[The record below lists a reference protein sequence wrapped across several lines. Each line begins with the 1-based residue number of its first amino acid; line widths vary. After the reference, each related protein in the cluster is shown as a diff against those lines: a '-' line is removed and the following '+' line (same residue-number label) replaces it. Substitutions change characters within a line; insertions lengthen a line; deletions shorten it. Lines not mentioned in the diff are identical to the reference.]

1 MRVQTPDAFA
11 TRAIH
16 VGQDPDAKTG
26 ATTVPIYQTSTF
38 AMDEPGTLRDGYD
51 YSRSG
56 NPTRT
61 ALQQVLASLEGG
73 RHGQTF
79 ASGMAAI
86 DAVLRT
92 VLRTGDHMIVPADGY
107 GGTFRMLDQ
116 LLVPWGMSYT
126 AVPMD
131 NLDAVRAALRPTT
144 RVLWCETPTNPLLGI
159 ADIEPLA
166 GIAHAAGALLA
177 VDNTFASP
185 YLQTPL
191 ALGADVV
198 MHSTTKYIAGHSDVI
213 GGALV
218 TNDDDLGQ
226 RLADFNTTVGSMSS
240 PFDSWLTLRGVKTM
254 AVRMERHCDNA
265 QAIAEMLCGQ
275 RKVGRVYYPGLPGD
289 PGHEVAARQM
299 RRFGGMVSFT
309 VAGGPDEAMK
319 VCSRTRLFTLA
330 ESLGGVE
337 SLIDHPATMTHASV
351 EGTDQAVSG
360 DVIRLS
366 VGLEDIDDLVADL
379 ADALA

>member
-16 VGQDPDAKTG
+16 VGQDPDTKTG
-26 ATTVPIYQTSTF
+26 AVTVPIYQTSTF

-275 RKVGRVYYPGLPGD
+275 RKVGHVYYPGLPGD

>member
-1 MRVQTPDAFA
+1 MQTNDAFA

-16 VGQDPDAKTG
+16 VGQAPDQQTG
-26 ATTVPIYQTSTF
+26 AIAVPIYQTSTF
-38 AMDEPGTLRDGYD
+38 VMDEPGTLRDAYD
-51 YSRSG
+51 YTRSG

-61 ALQQVLASLEGG
+61 ALQQVLASLEGAAY
-73 RHGQTF
+73 GQSF

-86 DAVLRT
+86 DCLLRT
-92 VLRTGDHMIVPADGY
+92 TLRAGDHVVVPGDGY

-116 LLVPWGMSYT
+116 FFEPWGVTYSSVAME
-126 AVPMD
+126 D
-131 NLDAVRAALRPTT
+131 LDTVRAAMRPNT
-144 RVLWCETPTNPLLGI
+144 RMIWCETPTNPLMRI
-159 ADIEPLA
+159 SDLA
-166 GIAHAAGALLA
+166 GLAQIAKDAGALFA

-191 ALGADVV
+191 AFGADVV
-198 MHSTTKYIAGHSDVI
+198 MHSTTKFIGGHSDVI

-218 TNDDDLGQ
+218 TNDEELGT
-226 RLADFNTTVGSMSS
+226 AFANFNTTVGSMAA
-240 PFDSWLTLRGVKTM
+240 PFDSWLTLRGVKTL

-265 QAIAEMLCGQ
+265 ERVANMLVGLP
-275 RKVGRVYYPGLPGD
+275 KVGQVYYPGLPGD
-289 PGHEVAARQM
+289 PGHEVAAKQM

-309 VAGGPDEAMK
+309 VIGGREEAIK
-319 VCSRTRLFTLA
+319 ACRRTRIFLLA

-351 EGTDQAVSG
+351 EGTAQAVPG

-366 VGLEDIDDLVADL
+366 IGIEEVDDLIADL
-379 ADALA
+379 VDALA

>member
-26 ATTVPIYQTSTF
+26 AVTVPIYQTSTF

-218 TNDDDLGQ
+218 TNDDELGQ
-226 RLADFNTTVGSMSS
+226 RVADFNTTVGSMSS

-275 RKVGRVYYPGLPGD
+275 RKVGHVYYPGLPGD

-379 ADALA
+379 ADAFA

>member
-16 VGQDPDAKTG
+16 VGQDPDPKTG
-26 ATTVPIYQTSTF
+26 AVTVPIYQTSTF

-275 RKVGRVYYPGLPGD
+275 RKVGHVYYPGLPGD
-289 PGHEVAARQM
+289 PGHAVAARQM
-299 RRFGGMVSFT
+299 RRFGGIVSFT

>member
-26 ATTVPIYQTSTF
+26 AMTVPIYQTSTF

-275 RKVGRVYYPGLPGD
+275 RKVGHVYYPGLPGD

>member
-16 VGQDPDAKTG
+16 VGQAPDAKTG
-26 ATTVPIYQTSTF
+26 AVTVPIYQTSTF
-38 AMDEPGTLRDGYD
+38 AMDQPGTLRDGYD

-61 ALQQVLASLEGG
+61 ALQQVLSSLEGG
-73 RHGQTF
+73 RNAQAF

-86 DAVLRT
+86 DAVLRS

-116 LLVPWGMSYT
+116 LLVPWGMSYS

-131 NLDAVRAALRPTT
+131 NLDAVGAALRPTT
-144 RVLWCETPTNPLLGI
+144 RLVWCETPTNPLLGI
-159 ADIEPLA
+159 ADIEALA
-166 GIAHAAGALLA
+166 GIAHTAGALLA

-226 RLADFNTTVGSMSS
+226 RLADFNATVGSMSS
-240 PFDSWLTLRGVKTM
+240 PFDSWLALRGVKTL

-265 QAIAEMLCGQ
+265 QRIAEMLCGQ
-275 RKVGRVYYPGLPGD
+275 RKVGRVHYPGLPDD
-289 PGHEVAARQM
+289 PGHAVAARQM
-299 RRFGGMVSFT
+299 RRFRGMVSFA
-309 VAGGPDEAMK
+309 VAGGPAEAMK

-330 ESLGGVE
+330 ESLGGIE
-337 SLIDHPATMTHASV
+337 SLIEHPATMTHASV

-366 VGLEDIDDLVADL
+366 VGLEDIDDLLADL

>member
-26 ATTVPIYQTSTF
+26 AVTVPIYQTSTF

-92 VLRTGDHMIVPADGY
+92 VLRSGDHMVVPADGY
-107 GGTFRMLDQ
+107 GGTFRMLDR

-275 RKVGRVYYPGLPGD
+275 RKVGHVYYPGLPGD

>member
-1 MRVQTPDAFA
+1 MRVPTPDAFA

-16 VGQDPDAKTG
+16 VGQEPDAATG
-26 ATTVPIYQTSTF
+26 AMTVPIYQTSTF
-38 AMDEPGTLRDGYD
+38 AMDEPGALRAGYD
-51 YSRSG
+51 YTRSG

-73 RHGQTF
+73 RHGQAF

-86 DAVLRT
+86 DAILRT

-116 LLVPWGMSYT
+116 LLVPWGMRYT
-126 AVPMD
+126 SVPMD
-131 NLDAVRAALRPTT
+131 DVDAVRAALRPTT
-144 RVLWCETPTNPLLGI
+144 RILWCESPTNPLLGV
-159 ADIEPLA
+159 ADIAALA
-166 GIAHAAGALLA
+166 GVAHEAGVLLA

-185 YLQTPL
+185 YLQNPL

-198 MHSTTKYIAGHSDVI
+198 MHATTKYIAGHSDVI
-213 GGALV
+213 GGVLV
-218 TNDDDLGQ
+218 TNDDELGE

-240 PFDSWLTLRGVKTM
+240 PFDSWLTLRGVKTL

-265 QAIAEMLCGQ
+265 ERVAAMLCTQ
-275 RKVGRVYYPGLPGD
+275 RRVGRVYYPGLPGD
-289 PGHEVAARQM
+289 PGHAVAARQM

-309 VAGGPDEAMK
+309 VTGGRAEAVK

-351 EGTDQAVSG
+351 EGTDQAAPG
-360 DVIRLS
+360 DLIRLS
-366 VGLEDIDDLVADL
+366 VGLEDADDLVADL